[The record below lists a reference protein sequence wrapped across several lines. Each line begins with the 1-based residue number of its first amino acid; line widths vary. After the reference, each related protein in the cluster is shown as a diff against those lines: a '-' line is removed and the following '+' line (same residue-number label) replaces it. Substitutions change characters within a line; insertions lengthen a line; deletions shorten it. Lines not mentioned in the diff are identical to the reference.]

1 MIQEKIHSHCTL
13 SGKEVWENFVSLCL
27 LKLLEMLL
35 GRNKITRG
43 TSPSL
48 SRSRAM
54 KQHEPI
60 AIVDSGVAYCNQHDD
75 RVVHIR
81 EGEELGV
88 SEVLDDE
95 GSLQQ
100 DTKQEEPELYRV
112 SDRATPWCEW
122 EAYRAS
128 GWVDLPANDGI
139 CERTGRRRSMTR
151 GNANSS

>member
-60 AIVDSGVAYCNQHDD
+60 AIVDSGVAYFNQHDD
-75 RVVHIR
+75 RVVHVR
-81 EGEELGV
+81 EGEELGIP
-88 SEVLDDE
+88 EALDDE

-100 DTKQEEPELYRV
+100 DTKQEH
-112 SDRATPWCEW
+112 D
-122 EAYRAS
+122 
-128 GWVDLPANDGI
+128 
-139 CERTGRRRSMTR
+139 RTGTV
-151 GNANSS
+151 